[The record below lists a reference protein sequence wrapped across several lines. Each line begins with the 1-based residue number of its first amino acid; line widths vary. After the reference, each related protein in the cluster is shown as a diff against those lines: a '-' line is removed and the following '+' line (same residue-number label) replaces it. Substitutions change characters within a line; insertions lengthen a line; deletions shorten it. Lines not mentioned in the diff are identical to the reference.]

1 MGPFLAGSRSRLGF
15 WCPLQ
20 PASVCQH
27 IVRGGKAQVVTPLCV
42 TIFSCAF
49 QRCLASAAPKSA
61 RDQQFWRQTRRRGTA
76 TASLTRLRGGASAP
90 GALVCCI
97 RHAISPLPQ
106 AQSGGRTA
114 EDARDGGP
122 HQHFWPPSMVLATVL
137 SARAVRRLELSEL
150 PSFLMVTGA
159 ARSNL
164 VCRPNSA
171 AGRVAWRQTR
181 RNGRANPMRK
191 RVFGGAWP
199 PSSPVRRAARA
210 RPRLLAPAERVL
222 LERAQDRVRDIRWL

>member
-1 MGPFLAGSRSRLGF
+1 MSCRCCPVCLHLYDRTVVSRSDGRSKSLT
-15 WCPLQ
+15 
-20 PASVCQH
+20 H
-27 IVRGGKAQVVTPLCV
+27 VRGGKAQVVTPLFA

-49 QRCLASAAPKSA
+49 QRCLASAAAKSA

-150 PSFLMVTGA
+150 PSFLMMMCA

-164 VCRPNSA
+164 VCS
-171 AGRVAWRQTR
+171 
-181 RNGRANPMRK
+181 
-191 RVFGGAWP
+191 
-199 PSSPVRRAARA
+199 
-210 RPRLLAPAERVL
+210 
-222 LERAQDRVRDIRWL
+222 